1 MGNSGSSPLAGK
13 AITVMAAGVAALGL
27 GAWSFAS
34 SSSSPSIDSYAQKK
48 QQMSAATATTQ
59 QIYLQQDPEPIS
71 NCYGFI
77 QDTVEVREGVD
88 PAPTLNIQ
96 RQHIKS
102 KEITRSKLPVSISNF
117 GILPDDV
124 SLKHVR
130 VSAA

>member
-1 MGNSGSSPLAGK
+1 MIISNVTLACQQANGTSHTFLCCCSVIW
-13 AITVMAAGVAALGL
+13 A
-27 GAWSFAS
+27 
-34 SSSSPSIDSYAQKK
+34 SPSIDSYAQKQ
-48 QQMSAATATTQ
+48 QQMSATTATTQ